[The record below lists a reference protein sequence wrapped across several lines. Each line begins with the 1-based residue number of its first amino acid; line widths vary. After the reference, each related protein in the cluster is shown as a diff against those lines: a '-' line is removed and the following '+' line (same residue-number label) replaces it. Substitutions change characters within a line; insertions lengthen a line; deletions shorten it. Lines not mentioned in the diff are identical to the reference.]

1 MASGHYWIESIKLTI
16 IDKSFLKGGKRMKK
30 KSFLM
35 LTILMLALSMF
46 LAACGGGDSEEGT
59 ETDNGGTDTGS
70 EATEEETAELP
81 DFISI
86 LTGGTGGTYYP
97 LGGAFASIISDETG
111 IEANSETS
119 GASAENMTTLKNG
132 DAEIAFTQTDIAS
145 YAKEG
150 KLMFDGNAVEN
161 VQAIGTLYPETI
173 HIVTTAKSGITS
185 VEDLKGKKVSIG
197 APGSG
202 TAANAEQILEIH
214 GMTLDDIEK
223 QDLDFAESTD
233 GIQDG
238 AIDAAFVT
246 AGSPAGA
253 VEGLSATN
261 DVVIV
266 PLAQDK
272 IDELIAKYPY
282 YIQDEIPAGTYGL
295 ADAVPTVAVSA
306 MLAVVDSLSEDAV
319 YQITK
324 AIFENLD
331 KVTHAKG
338 EVIDPA
344 KAKEGTGIEIHP
356 GAQKYYDEK
365 GY

>member
-1 MASGHYWIESIKLTI
+1 
-16 IDKSFLKGGKRMKK
+16 MKK
-30 KSFLM
+30 KSFLL

-46 LAACGGGDSEEGT
+46 LAACGGGDT
-59 ETDNGGTDTGS
+59 EKGGEAGNDGDKGTDG
-70 EATEEETAELP
+70 AEESAELP

-150 KLMFDGNAVEN
+150 KLMFEGNAVEN

-173 HIVTTAKSGITS
+173 HIVTTADTGIKS

-202 TAANAEQILEIH
+202 TAANAEQILEVH
-214 GMTLDDIEK
+214 GLTLDDIEK
-223 QDLDFAESTD
+223 QDLDFAESTE

-253 VEGLSATN
+253 VEGLSATA

-266 PLAQDK
+266 PIAQDK
-272 IDELIAKYPY
+272 IDALIEKYPY
-282 YIQDEIPAGTYGL
+282 YIQDEIPSGTYGL